1 MLCFLSGFVYSNTSV
16 SYNRVIG
23 VSHLLD
29 YEKIACIQARLLD
42 DNIRI
47 PSPNYELFDYI
58 ASGDPQGLSELFNT
72 ERFKLDIIKVYD
84 YRRSLTETMAVCHYA
99 ASRAG
104 LLPLDGMAIYV
115 YYLDIS
121 GQISREEDLLSLIPE
136 VMLDYA
142 RAVKDMKSTAAY
154 SPPISACVEYINKH
168 IYEKISPATLSGI
181 AHYSLSTLRSRFKKE
196 VGCSLNKYII
206 CCKIKKAEHFLTYS
220 SVNGTQLAHFL
231 GFCSQSYFI
240 EQFKTLTGKTP
251 EAYRAHQQTLRN
263 KG

>member
-1 MLCFLSGFVYSNTSV
+1 MLN
-16 SYNRVIG
+16 
-23 VSHLLD
+23 
-29 YEKIACIQARLLD
+29 YEEIACIQARLLD
-42 DNIRI
+42 ENIRVQ
-47 PSPNYELFDYI
+47 PPNYELFDYI
-58 ASGDPQGLSELFNT
+58 ASGDPQGLSELFHT
-72 ERFKLDIIKVYD
+72 ESFKMDIMDVYD
-84 YRRSLTETMAVCHYA
+84 YRRSLTETMAVCHYV

-121 GQISREEDLLSLIPE
+121 GQIGREEDMLSLIPE

-142 RAVKDMKSTAAY
+142 WAVKDMKSDAAY
-154 SPPISACVEYINKH
+154 SPPISACVEYINKY
-168 IYEKISPATLSGI
+168 IYEKISPAALCDI
-181 AHYSLSTLRSRFKKE
+181 AHYSMSALRSRFKKE

-220 SVNGTQLAHFL
+220 SMNGTQLAHFL

-240 EQFKTLTGKTP
+240 EQFKSLTGKTP

-263 KG
+263 Q